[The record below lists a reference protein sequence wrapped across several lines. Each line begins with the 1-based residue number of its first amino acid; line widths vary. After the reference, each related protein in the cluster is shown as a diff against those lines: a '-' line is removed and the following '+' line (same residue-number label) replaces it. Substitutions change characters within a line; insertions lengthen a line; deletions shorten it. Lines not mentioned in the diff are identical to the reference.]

1 MVCKYNIQ
9 ILCSIWLIG
18 FILTK
23 WYVNLDNISA
33 YDTEDGFILTKW
45 YVNRIK
51 KRLTQDTVSGF
62 ISTKW

>member
-23 WYVNLDNISA
+23 WYVNLE
-33 YDTEDGFILTKW
+33 Y
-45 YVNRIK
+45 
-51 KRLTQDTVSGF
+51 QDIASIRGCVLY
-62 ISTKW
+62 